1 MSNKTVLTFSF
12 QPDDLPRLKELPCL
26 KALASG
32 RASTRQVNNV
42 FFDTPDHRL
51 HGSATTLWVQKA
63 AGRYF
68 QCLAKGDGRF
78 AGGAVAP
85 HWEGAIPTEDPVV
98 PAIRDDEVRALV
110 NRDGSAWVEEVFRA
124 EFRRTS
130 RPLVLADGAGARVH
144 MDIGAIAVGGAT
156 EPLCEL
162 TLETEDGAPHHL
174 FELATEILAQVPIRL
189 CTTSR
194 AKRGYRL
201 VSGAPPGW
209 EKDTKVG
216 LSTDATVEEALAH
229 TVRHCL
235 DHMLANEAC
244 VLLDDH
250 PEGIHQMR
258 VALRRLRS
266 ALRLFR
272 PVLPAEQYLWLAGE
286 VKWLTGELGPTR
298 DWDVF
303 RDEIVGPVAQHQEGD
318 EGFAFL
324 LKKIDGERRRSRR
337 ASRQAI
343 GSGRYTGLLLGLGTW
358 LARRGWRDQPLTEE
372 AAVLFGPINALSDT
386 LMSKRHRKVRKEG
399 RRFDSMTI
407 DERHMLRID
416 VKKLRYAGNFFA
428 SLYSQKQV
436 APFAENLSKLQDAL
450 GYLNDVAVARTLV
463 ERLCSSCD
471 GPDALLCQQAG
482 GIVIGWHSRALAD
495 IEDTLSTEVAR
506 FVKCKPFWTGS

>member
-1 MSNKTVLTFSF
+1 MSNSTELTFSF
-12 QPDDLPRLKELPCL
+12 QPDDLLGLKELPCL
-26 KALASG
+26 KALAAG
-32 RASTRQVNNV
+32 RASTRQVTQV
-42 FFDTPDHRL
+42 FHDTPDHRL
-51 HGSATTLWVQKA
+51 FGSAATLWVHKA
-63 AGRYF
+63 GGRYF
-68 QCLAKGDGRF
+68 QCIARDDGRF

-85 HWEGAIPTEDPVV
+85 RWEGPIPTEAPVV
-98 PAIRDDEVRALV
+98 PAIEDDDLRTLIG
-110 NRDGSAWVEEVFRA
+110 RDGSAWVEPVFRA

-130 RPLVLADGAGARVH
+130 RPLALADGAPARVH
-144 MDIGAIAVGGAT
+144 LDVGAITAANGS
-156 EPLCEL
+156 EPLSEL
-162 TLETEDGAPHHL
+162 TLETGDGAPRQL

-201 VSGAPPGW
+201 VTGGPPGW

-229 TVRHCL
+229 TVGHCL

-244 VLLDDH
+244 VLLDNH

-272 PVLPAEQYLWLAGE
+272 PVLPANQYLWLSGE

-303 RDEIVGPVAQHQEGD
+303 QDEIVGPVAQRLEGD

-324 LKKIDGERRRSRR
+324 LKRIDGERRRSRR
-337 ASRQAI
+337 ASRLAI
-343 GSGRYTGLLLGLGTW
+343 RSKRYTGLLLGLGTW

-372 AAVLFGPINALSDT
+372 AAVLFGPINALSDI
-386 LMSKRHRKVRKEG
+386 LMSKRHKKVRKDG
-399 RRFDSMTI
+399 KRFDSMSI

-428 SLYSQKQV
+428 SLYAPKLV
-436 APFAENLSKLQDAL
+436 VPFAENLSKLQDAL
-450 GYLNDVAVARTLV
+450 GYLNDVAVAQTLV
-463 ERLCSSCD
+463 ERLCSDCI
-471 GPDALLCQQAG
+471 GEDALLCRQAG
-482 GIVIGWHSRALAD
+482 GIVIGWHTRALAD
-495 IEDTLSTEVAR
+495 IEGSLSEEVAR
-506 FVKCKPFWTGS
+506 FIKCKPFWAGA